1 MASIDAKKFTGPGP
15 MRLKLHQ
22 KFFFF
27 LYPLLNDAWLAMAS
41 SPFSLQL
48 QWKMFAA
55 D

>member
-1 MASIDAKKFTGPGP
+1 LYGARADAFEIASEVFY
-15 MRLKLHQ
+15 
-22 KFFFF
+22 FF